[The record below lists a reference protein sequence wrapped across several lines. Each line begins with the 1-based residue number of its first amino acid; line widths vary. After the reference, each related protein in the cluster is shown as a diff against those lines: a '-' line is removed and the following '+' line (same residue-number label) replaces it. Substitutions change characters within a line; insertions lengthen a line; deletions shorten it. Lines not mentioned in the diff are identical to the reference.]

1 MYTIYDTGSRK
12 SNVHNL
18 SHWWAISLTAFV
30 FALSWFSKHRL
41 LTLPTGLTVND
52 LPTHNESFIA
62 ERAWH
67 DLNILTSFGTRP
79 TGTHANEALAMDFF
93 KREFSYIERGAHPNQ
108 KIYSDIQVVS
118 GAYYINFKPHPMT
131 NIYRNVQNFIVRL
144 AGSDEAEDTLRKNHA
159 LMLNCHF
166 DSVAG
171 RLSLLNL
178 YLKCQQIY
186 DFLIYLYCQ
195 SGSEWWCGQLL
206 CYAWNFTCFIT
217 TREAAA
223 A

>member
-12 SNVHNL
+12 TNVHHL
-18 SHWWAISLTAFV
+18 SHWWAVAIMAMVFV
-30 FALSWFSKHRL
+30 LSWFAKHRF
-41 LTLPTGLTVND
+41 LTLPPSLTVND
-52 LPTHNESFIA
+52 LGTHNQSFIS

-79 TGTHANEALAMDFF
+79 TGSHANEVLAIDFF
-93 KREFSYIERGAHPNQ
+93 KRELSFIQRAAHPSQ
-108 KIYSDIQVVS
+108 KIYSDIQKVS
-118 GAYYINFKPHPMT
+118 GAYFINFKPHPMT

-171 RLSLLNL
+171 RFVRIFHEEILITLTGFVCL
-178 YLKCQQIY
+178 
-186 DFLIYLYCQ
+186 FL
-195 SGSEWWCGQLL
+195 
-206 CYAWNFTCFIT
+206 
-217 TREAAA
+217 
-223 A
+223 